1 MERDGY
7 LFGGQVQGV
16 GFRPF
21 VYRVARR
28 MGLTGFVGNTSEGV
42 RVEVQGGRAA
52 LDAFALALENELPP
66 LARVTSRRRTALP
79 PVRDES
85 GFRIIGS
92 QGQSGHTVLV
102 SPDVATCDA
111 CLADIRDPRNRRYGY
126 AFTNCTDCGP
136 RYTIT
141 RSIPYDRAVT
151 SMGCF
156 PLCPDCRAEYENP
169 GDRRFHAQPNACPV
183 CGPQLRL
190 VEDAGEGV
198 PPDGFRPDARG
209 AEGAGAGPIGR
220 AAAALAR
227 GRIVAVKGLGG
238 FLLACDARNAAA
250 VAELRRR
257 KRRPHKAL
265 AVMVGDMESARRIVW
280 LTPEEE
286 ALLAG
291 PERPVVVARRR
302 GGADALPGIIAPDVA
317 DLGIMLPYTPLHH
330 LLLEAFA
337 RALPAGPG
345 GQSREDAG
353 KPPALVMTSGNA
365 GGEPIALG
373 NREALERLAGIADLF
388 LIHNRDILI
397 RADDSVIRLV
407 RPAGGEGPPERHFLR
422 RARGFV
428 PRPTDLAPLPGGESR
443 CVLAVGGELK
453 SALCLTRGREA
464 FVSQHVGDL
473 NNPETFAF
481 FRETAAHLISLLEV
495 RPEAVVR
502 DAHPDFLSSAFA
514 EAYGQAHGVPVLLLQ
529 HHFAHMYS
537 ALAEHGHTGPALGLA
552 LDGTGLG
559 DDGTIWGG
567 ELLLARPEAVSPATP
582 SPGRRIGR
590 LAPFPLPGGDS
601 AVREPWRLA
610 RALLTLCASE
620 APGLPAEEGGC
631 PGGTE
636 AGHAAVAELVRA
648 DLTRRARGERGLMPW
663 TSSCGRLFDAVSA
676 LLGLCDVI
684 SYEGQAAI
692 RLEQAQHQDRSA
704 ASGEIAPI
712 APDVRS
718 DAWGDAGR
726 AAGHEAGPAGTRG
739 EEGLFLR
746 EAPDGLLEL
755 DTLALFRRVLDL
767 RRSGCSV
774 GETARRF
781 HLMLRENLAELAR
794 MGAARTGVAVV
805 ALSGGVLHN
814 VTLARELPE
823 ALRRRGLTPLLHK
836 DLPPG
841 DGGLCLGQADWARRV
856 LGAATT
862 ER

>member
-1 MERDGY
+1 MIFYGSAVLPPLGEGAIEVYLAMMERDGH
-7 LFGGQVQGV
+7 LFCGQVQGV

-28 MGLTGFVGNTSEGV
+28 LGLTGFVGNTSEGV

-52 LDAFALALENELPP
+52 LDAFARALENDLPP

-79 PVRDES
+79 PVEGES
-85 GFRIIGS
+85 GFRIVGS
-92 QGQSGHTVLV
+92 QGQGGHTVLV
-102 SPDVATCDA
+102 SPDVATCAA

-151 SMGCF
+151 SMSCF
-156 PLCPDCRAEYENP
+156 PLCPACRAEYENP

-190 VEDAGEGV
+190 IGDGG
-198 PPDGFRPDARG
+198 PSDGFGPDAWS
-209 AEGAGAGPIGR
+209 AEGADPIGR
-220 AAAALAR
+220 AAAALAQ
-227 GRIVAVKGLGG
+227 GRIVAIKGLGG
-238 FLLACDARNAAA
+238 FLLACDAQNATT

-265 AVMVGDMESARRIVW
+265 AIMVGDMESARRIAR
-280 LTPEEE
+280 LTLEEE

-302 GGADALPGIIAPDVA
+302 AGALPGIIAPDVA
-317 DLGIMLPYTPLHH
+317 DLGIMLPCTPLHY

-337 RALPAGPG
+337 RVVRAGR
-345 GQSREDAG
+345 GQDDAG
-353 KPPALVMTSGNA
+353 ASAALVMTSGNA

-388 LIHNRDILI
+388 LAHNRDILI
-397 RADDSVIRLV
+397 RADDSVVRLV
-407 RPAGGEGPPERHFLR
+407 RPVGGDAPPERHFLR

-428 PRPTDLAPLPGGESR
+428 PRPAALAPLPQGASR
-443 CVLAVGGELK
+443 CVLAVGGELQNT
-453 SALCLTRGREA
+453 LCLTRGGEA

-473 NNPETFAF
+473 KNPETFAF
-481 FRETAAHLISLLEV
+481 FRETAAHLMALLEV
-495 RPEAVVR
+495 RPEAVAR
-502 DAHPDFLSSAFA
+502 DAHPDLLSSVFA
-514 EAYGQAHGVPVLLLQ
+514 EEYGRAHGVPVLRLQ
-529 HHFAHMYS
+529 HHFAHIYS
-537 ALAEHGHTGPALGLA
+537 VLAEHGHTGPAVGLA

-567 ELLLARPEAVSPATP
+567 ELLLVRPEAVSPAAP

-590 LAPFPLPGGDS
+590 LAPFPLPGGDM

-610 RALLTLCASE
+610 RALLTLGENEAS
-620 APGLPAEEGGC
+620 GLPAGEGPLLC

-648 DLTRRARGERGLMPW
+648 DLERRARGERGLMPW

-692 RLEQAQHQDRSA
+692 RLEQAQDRSRDF
-704 ASGEIAPI
+704 GF
-712 APDVRS
+712 
-718 DAWGDAGR
+718 GDAGQ
-726 AAGHEAGPAGTRG
+726 AARG
-739 EEGLFLR
+739 SEGAPLFLR
-746 EAPDGLLEL
+746 ESPDGLFEL
-755 DTLALFRRVLDL
+755 DTLALFRRVADL
-767 RRSGCSV
+767 CRSGCPV

-781 HLMLRENLAELAR
+781 HLMLGENLAELAR
-794 MGAARTGVAVV
+794 IGAARAGVEVV

-814 VTLARELPE
+814 VTLARHVPE
-823 ALRRRGLTPLLHK
+823 ALRRRGLTPLLHR
-836 DLPPG
+836 DFPPG
-841 DGGLCLGQADWARRV
+841 DGGLCLGQADWARRA
-856 LGAATT
+856 LGAA
-862 ER
+862 

>member
-7 LFGGQVQGV
+7 LVCGQVQGV

-21 VYRVARR
+21 VYRAARR
-28 MGLTGFVGNTSEGV
+28 LGLTGCVGNTSEGV

-52 LDAFALALENELPP
+52 LNAFARALENDPPP
-66 LARVTSRRRTALP
+66 LARVTSCRRTALP
-79 PVRDES
+79 PVE
-85 GFRIIGS
+85 GEHEFQIIRS

-151 SMGCF
+151 SMSCF

-183 CGPQLRL
+183 CGPRLRL
-190 VEDAGEGV
+190 IGDAGDGV
-198 PPDGFRPDARG
+198 PAAAFGPAFRPAFRSDAWSQRG
-209 AEGAGAGPIGR
+209 EDGADADPIGR
-220 AAAALAR
+220 AAAALAQ
-227 GRIVAVKGLGG
+227 GRIVAIKGLGG
-238 FLLACDARNAAA
+238 FLLACDARNVSA

-265 AVMVGDMESARRIVW
+265 AVMVGDLESARRIAW

-291 PERPVVVARRR
+291 PERPVVVAWRR
-302 GGADALPGIIAPDVA
+302 GGVLPEIIAPDVA

-330 LLLEAFA
+330 LLLEAFG
-337 RALPAGPG
+337 RAVRADRIGRDGENAGEPG
-345 GQSREDAG
+345 V
-353 KPPALVMTSGNA
+353 LVMTSGNA

-388 LIHNRDILI
+388 LVHNRDILI
-397 RADDSVIRLV
+397 RADDSVVRLV
-407 RPAGGEGPPERHFLR
+407 RPTGDDAPPQRHFLR

-428 PRPTDLAPLPGGESR
+428 PRPTDLAPLPRGESP
-443 CVLAVGGELK
+443 CVLAVGSELK
-453 SALCLTRGREA
+453 NTLCLTRGDEA
-464 FVSQHVGDL
+464 FVSQHIGDVK
-473 NNPETFAF
+473 NPETFAF
-481 FRETAAHLISLLEV
+481 LRETAAHLMALLEV

-502 DAHPDFLSSAFA
+502 DAHPDLLSSVFA
-514 EAYGQAHGVPVLLLQ
+514 EEYGRGHGVPVLCLQ
-529 HHFAHMYS
+529 HHFAHIYS
-537 ALAEHGHTGPALGLA
+537 VLAEHGHAGPAVGLA

-567 ELLLARPEAVSPATP
+567 ELLLVHPGAVSRAAP

-590 LAPFPLPGGDS
+590 LRPFPLPGGDA

-610 RALLTLCASE
+610 RALLTLCEHEDVGFRA
-620 APGLPAEEGGC
+620 GEGTLIL

-648 DLTRRARGERGLMPW
+648 DLTRRARGERGLMLW

-676 LLGLCDVI
+676 LLGLCDAI

-692 RLEQAQHQDRSA
+692 RLEQAQETR
-704 ASGEIAPI
+704 GKRRE
-712 APDVRS
+712 
-718 DAWGDAGR
+718 AWP
-726 AAGHEAGPAGTRG
+726 EAGP
-739 EEGLFLR
+739 LFVR
-746 EAPDGLLEL
+746 EAPDGLLEI
-755 DTLALFRRVLDL
+755 DTLALFREVVDC
-767 RRSGCSV
+767 RRAGCPV

-781 HLMLRENLAELAR
+781 HLMLGEHLAELAR
-794 MGAARTGVAVV
+794 IGAARAGVDVV

-814 VTLARELPE
+814 VTLIRHLPE
-823 ALRRRGLTPLLHK
+823 ALIRRGLTPLLHK

-841 DGGLCLGQADWARRV
+841 DGGLCLGQADWARRA
-856 LGAATT
+856 LGAAAP
-862 ER
+862 ESD